1 MKIYYI
7 ISSMI
12 CFTIII
18 SCNGSNKKEI
28 MQARIDSL
36 EKELDNEKNGEKRI
50 YDQVKYRYNQKD
62 YSAVINEFE
71 KLKAKYPGSKSIVEL
86 KGIYE
91 ESLKIVESERL
102 SAEKTSKLAA
112 EKKAESLKQL
122 KTKYD
127 DVEGITWYKQKYFT
141 HYSNT
146 NRVSIYAGYSKGS
159 SPWLRLTMSYAGDDW
174 IFFKT
179 AQLSFDGDTRT
190 FPFDDYTEK
199 KSDNSGGEV
208 WEWIDI
214 SISQAEIDWL
224 RKFAN
229 SKNAKMRLSGKYTET
244 RNLTSAERQG
254 ILDVLNGYDY
264 LLTMN

>member
-12 CFTIII
+12 CFITII
-18 SCNGSNKKEI
+18 SCNGGNKQKI
-28 MQARIDSL
+28 MQAKIDSL

-50 YDQVKYRYNQKD
+50 YDQVRYRYNQKD
-62 YSAVINEFE
+62 YAAAVNEFE
-71 KLKAKYPGSKSIVEL
+71 KLKAKYPGSKSFEEL
-86 KGIYE
+86 KSIYD
-91 ESLKIVESERL
+91 ESLKNVESERL
-102 SAEKTSKLAA
+102 SAEKASTLAD
-112 EKKAESLKQL
+112 EKKAASLKQL

-127 DVEGITWYKQKYFT
+127 DVEGITWYKQRYFT
-141 HYSNT
+141 HHTNS
-146 NRVSIYAGYSKGS
+146 NRVSIYAGYIKGS
-159 SPWLRLTMSYAGDDW
+159 SPWLRLTMSYDGEDW

-199 KSDNSGGEV
+199 KSDNGGGEV
-208 WEWIDI
+208 WEWMDI
-214 SISQAEIDWL
+214 SISQADIDWL

-244 RNLTSAERQG
+244 RNLTSDERQG
-254 ILDVLNGYDY
+254 IIDVLNGYDY

>member
-1 MKIYYI
+1 MKKCNVIPYLVCVF
-7 ISSMI
+7 MI
-12 CFTIII
+12 V
-18 SCNGSNKKEI
+18 SCSGGNRQVE

-36 EKELDNEKNGEKRI
+36 TKELDSEKNGEQRL

-62 YSAVINEFE
+62 YIAVISEFE
-71 KLKAKYPGSKSIVEL
+71 NLKAKYPGSKLFEEL
-86 KGIYE
+86 NGIYE

-102 SAEKTSKLAA
+102 SAEKASKLSV
-112 EKKAESLKQL
+112 EKKAASLKQL

-127 DVEGITWYKQKYFT
+127 DIEGITWYRQKYFT

-146 NRVSIYAGYSKGS
+146 NRVSIYAGYSEGS

-190 FPFDDYTEK
+190 FPFNDYTEK

-229 SKNAKMRLSGKYTET
+229 SKNAKMRLSGKYTKT
-244 RNLTSAERQG
+244 RNLTPAERQG
-254 ILDVLNGYDY
+254 IIDVLNGYDY
-264 LLTMN
+264 LLSRN